1 MMHTAQSE
9 PNTKMINELVNI
21 SFKSYY
27 VLRKQI
33 FILRTAVIVSGFL
46 TSIIEQVTNR
56 WSFEIIIQN
65 LTIIERLLKYMTP

>member
-33 FILRTAVIVSGFL
+33 FILRTAVIASNFSTVF
-46 TSIIEQVTNR
+46 IKQVT
-56 WSFEIIIQN
+56 
-65 LTIIERLLKYMTP
+65 TDGAVK